1 VGAKRSRSRPSE
13 LRTSGQHL
21 LRSDLL
27 AAELVAHAG
36 IEPGD
41 LVLEIGAGAGR
52 LTAALAQTARR
63 VVAVELDERFVHVLR
78 RRFRNEPAVEIVHAD
93 ILDVPLPEEPFRAFG
108 NVPFGI
114 TTPTLRRLL
123 DDPASELAG
132 ADMIIQFEA
141 ARKRTS
147 TWPSTLLSL
156 GWLPWWELRLVRH
169 LHASAFVPP
178 PSVDAGV
185 LAIRRRARPLLPA
198 RSRGEFRSFLR
209 VAFRQA
215 DLPVRRSLGRYLPAH
230 VIRQV
235 MLERGRSKHSRSTD
249 LDVFDWVA
257 LFSAAGPASHRS
269 PESRSS

>member
-36 IEPGD
+36 IGPGD
-41 LVLEIGAGAGR
+41 LVFEIGAGAGR
-52 LTAALAQTARR
+52 LTAALAHAARR
-63 VVAVELDERFVHVLR
+63 VIAVEIDERFVAELR
-78 RRFRNEPAVEIVHAD
+78 RRFRQEPNVEILHAD
-93 ILDVPLPEEPFRAFG
+93 ILDVAHPDEPFRAFG

-114 TTPTLRRLL
+114 TTSILRRLL
-123 DDPASELAG
+123 DDPRSELTG
-132 ADMIIQFEA
+132 ADLIVQFEA

-198 RSRGEFRSFLR
+198 SSREEFRRFLR
-209 VAFRQA
+209 TAFRRA
-215 DLPVRRSLGRYLPAH
+215 DLPVRLSLGRDLPAA

-235 MLERGRSKHSRSTD
+235 MLERGMSKHARSTD
-249 LDVFDWVA
+249 LDVFDWVG
-257 LFSAAGPASHRS
+257 LFSATGSAKYRS
-269 PESRSS
+269 APPSGT